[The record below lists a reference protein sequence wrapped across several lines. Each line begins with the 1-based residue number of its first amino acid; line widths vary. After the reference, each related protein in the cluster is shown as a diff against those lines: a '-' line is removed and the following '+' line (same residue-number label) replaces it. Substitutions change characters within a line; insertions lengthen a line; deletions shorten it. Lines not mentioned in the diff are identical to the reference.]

1 MNQALDSTRQ
11 TTSAITTQGIHH
23 LGLTVED
30 IHKTANFF
38 QKQLGFTVVGE
49 VPDYPAIFLS
59 DGTTMLTF
67 WQALEPASAMPFDR
81 HHNIGLHHFALAVKD
96 ADTLEKLHWQLSDLD
111 DVAIEFSPE
120 ALGQSN
126 SRHMI
131 CTIPGGLRVEFF
143 AAG

>member
-1 MNQALDSTRQ
+1 MEHPD
-11 TTSAITTQGIHH
+11 
-23 LGLTVED
+23 
-30 IHKTANFF
+30 FF
-38 QKQLGFTVVGE
+38 KNGYHYYWCDTCCSYVK
-49 VPDYPAIFLS
+49 YPAIFIS
-59 DGTTMLTF
+59 DGTVMLTL
-67 WQALEPASAMPFDR
+67 WQALEPASAIPFDR